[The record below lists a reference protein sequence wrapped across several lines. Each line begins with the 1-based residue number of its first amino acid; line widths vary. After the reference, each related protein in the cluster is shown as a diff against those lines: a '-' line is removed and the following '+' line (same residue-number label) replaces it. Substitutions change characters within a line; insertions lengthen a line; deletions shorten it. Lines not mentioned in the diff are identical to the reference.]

1 MARIDCRGDL
11 TRRQFG
17 ALTAGALLA
26 GTSHAS
32 AQQTANRTAAS
43 TSVLRPV
50 LDIADWGYY
59 WYGVERVM
67 LARGTVVNG
76 MQMFVEHWIPA
87 QVRHPY
93 AVVLVHGGYGQGS
106 DWLST
111 PDGRR
116 GWTSMLLE
124 EGYRVFVIDRPGQ
137 GRNPHHPWVHGQY
150 DAQAPTFERVAQ
162 AIGAATNAHTQWP
175 GTGAADDPAIAQVAA
190 ALGQPMAS
198 NEITQALWRS
208 RGALLLD
215 DIGPAVLITHGDGAT
230 FAWMTAQARPA
241 LVKAVVTVEQPPQ
254 SLQGQRLADLRAIP
268 IAIVTADA
276 STTNDPKAADTL
288 RQAGCTV
295 ESIALAS
302 RGVRGNGTM
311 VMMEKNNRDALQPIL
326 EWMRDTVGP
335 PTPSASARPAA
346 STAEGPDAARRV
358 PQAARD
364 VEIARNTEST
374 AVRLADQGGFFVGI
388 KRKQMPYGA
397 IPQGQMFVQYMIPA
411 EQRYPY
417 PIVMVHGGGAQGT
430 HMMGL
435 GRRPGW
441 VHYFVQ
447 AGYAVYWLDRPSY
460 GRSPYHPDAL
470 GPSHLPNVPPF
481 EPLIEA
487 TNVFK
492 TGQWPGPGGMDDPFI
507 NQFMACESGN
517 TADEA
522 FHTDLVW
529 PGGVELVDRIGPCI
543 LHGHAFGGFFAWG
556 VADRRP
562 ALVKGIVCMEINGN
576 PFERQLRWGLT
587 ASPMTYDPPVT
598 DLKQFSLVDRTP
610 PPDSPRPIA
619 SPYKLQADPAHRW
632 KNLQGIPI
640 AWLTS
645 EFGAGGSP
653 VANVEFLKQVGCTV
667 EMLRLRDHGITGNGN
682 LMPMERN
689 NHEVFGVLRD
699 WLDKNVARG
708 RSA

>member
-1 MARIDCRGDL
+1 
-11 TRRQFG
+11 
-17 ALTAGALLA
+17 
-26 GTSHAS
+26 
-32 AQQTANRTAAS
+32 
-43 TSVLRPV
+43 
-50 LDIADWGYY
+50 
-59 WYGVERVM
+59 
-67 LARGTVVNG
+67 
-76 MQMFVEHWIPA
+76 
-87 QVRHPY
+87 
-93 AVVLVHGGYGQGS
+93 
-106 DWLST
+106 
-111 PDGRR
+111 
-116 GWTSMLLE
+116 
-124 EGYRVFVIDRPGQ
+124 
-137 GRNPHHPWVHGQY
+137 
-150 DAQAPTFERVAQ
+150 
-162 AIGAATNAHTQWP
+162 
-175 GTGAADDPAIAQVAA
+175 
-190 ALGQPMAS
+190 
-198 NEITQALWRS
+198 
-208 RGALLLD
+208 
-215 DIGPAVLITHGDGAT
+215 
-230 FAWMTAQARPA
+230 
-241 LVKAVVTVEQPPQ
+241 
-254 SLQGQRLADLRAIP
+254 
-268 IAIVTADA
+268 
-276 STTNDPKAADTL
+276 
-288 RQAGCTV
+288 
-295 ESIALAS
+295 
-302 RGVRGNGTM
+302 
-311 VMMEKNNRDALQPIL
+311 
-326 EWMRDTVGP
+326 
-335 PTPSASARPAA
+335 
-346 STAEGPDAARRV
+346 
-358 PQAARD
+358 
-364 VEIARNTEST
+364 
-374 AVRLADQGGFFVGI
+374 
-388 KRKQMPYGA
+388 
-397 IPQGQMFVQYMIPA
+397 MIPA

-492 TGQWPGPGGMDDPFI
+492 TGQWPGPGGMDDPYI

-517 TADEA
+517 TSDEA

-562 ALVKGIVCMEINGN
+562 AMVKGIVCMEINGN

-619 SPYKLQADPAHRW
+619 SPYKLQAEPVHKW

-640 AWLTS
+640 AWMTS

-653 VANVEFLKQVGCTV
+653 VANVEFLKQVGCKV

-699 WLDKNVARG
+699 WLDKNVVRP
-708 RSA
+708 RSG

>member
-1 MARIDCRGDL
+1 MSLGAHL
-11 TRRQFG
+11 TRREFG
-17 ALTAGALLA
+17 VLTAGAMLA
-26 GTSHAS
+26 RATALDAQAGVRRGAS
-32 AQQTANRTAAS
+32 SDPPSDAPS
-43 TSVLRPV
+43 V
-50 LDIADWGYY
+50 LDIAEWSYY
-59 WYGVERVM
+59 WYGIERVLM
-67 LARGTVVNG
+67 ARGTLLNG
-76 MQMFVEHWIPA
+76 TQLYVEYWIPA

-93 AVVLVHGGYGQGS
+93 PVVLIHGGYGQGS

-116 GWTSMLLE
+116 GWASLFLE
-124 EGYRVFVIDRPGQ
+124 QGYKVYVVDRPGQ
-137 GRNPHHPWVHGQY
+137 GRNPHHPWVHGLY

-162 AIGAATNAHTQWP
+162 SIGATSANHTQWP
-175 GTGAADDPAIAQVAA
+175 GPGTATDPAVGQVAA
-190 ALGQPMAS
+190 AWGQPMAN
-198 NEITQALWRS
+198 NEITQRLWRS

-215 DIGPAVLITHGDGAT
+215 DIGPSILVTHGDGAT
-230 FAWMTAQARPA
+230 FAWGTAQARPA
-241 LVKAVVTVEQPPQ
+241 LVKGIVAVEQTPQ
-254 SLQGQRLADLRAIP
+254 SLQGQRLAELRTIP
-268 IAIVTADA
+268 IAIVTAEG
-276 STTNDPKAADTL
+276 STTNDPKAVDVL
-288 RQAGCTV
+288 RQAGCVV
-295 ESIALAS
+295 EPIALAS
-302 RGVRGNGTM
+302 RGIRGNGPM
-311 VMMEKNNRDALQPIL
+311 LMMEKNNREALQPIL
-326 EWMRDTVGP
+326 DWCRETVEAAVVGP
-335 PTPSASARPAA
+335 VLSDRPR
-346 STAEGPDAARRV
+346 TA

-364 VEIARNTEST
+364 VEIARNTESM
-374 AVRLADQGGFFVGI
+374 ALRLADQGGFFVGI
-388 KRKQMPYGA
+388 RRKEMPYGT

-417 PIVMVHGGGAQGT
+417 PIVMVHGGGGQGT

-441 VHYFVQ
+441 VHFFVQ

-470 GPSHLPNVPPF
+470 GPSHLPNVPPY
-481 EPLIEA
+481 EPLLEA

-492 TGQWPGPGGMDDPFI
+492 TGQWPGPGGIDDPFI

-517 TADEA
+517 TSDEA
-522 FHTDLVW
+522 FHSDLVW

-543 LHGHAFGGFFAWG
+543 LHGHAFGGFFSWG

-587 ASPMTYDPPVT
+587 ASPMTYDPPVS

-619 SPYKLQADPAHRW
+619 SPYKLQAEPARRW
-632 KNLQGIPI
+632 KNLKGIPV

-667 EMLRLRDHGITGNGN
+667 EMLRLRNYGITGNGN
-682 LMPMERN
+682 LMLMERN
-689 NHEVFGVLRD
+689 NHEVFALLRD
-699 WLDKNVARG
+699 WLDKHVAAPR
-708 RSA
+708 RT